1 VGERPLEQGR
11 PKRGHT
17 TQKAADAPYI
27 EVSIWQGSLPAEFRV
42 ISPFL
47 GYPVFVRTARVYND
61 DGGWRRARP
70 EGGLLPPRN
79 SVVSAADAMN
89 TDAKPTY
96 KHPILWVPTSYFAM
110 GTVYTMVTTAAN
122 IMFANLGF
130 SNEQSALYS
139 SLTGFAFTFKPLWAP
154 LLELGKTKKF
164 FVVLMQ
170 LILAG
175 VFMAL
180 AAALKLPAFVA
191 PAVGLLMIAALAG
204 ATQDLVTDGVYVT
217 TLSNKHQA
225 AFSGVQSMS
234 WSIGPIVAGSALVLL
249 VGKLAGEGGG
259 IKPSVGAYSSAWM
272 ITFILLGALMLGMAI
287 WHTAFLPQGSK
298 AADAPKSLSEGFVM
312 FGRVFVTFFQKKDVW
327 KLIGFAFFY
336 RFGLG
341 LLDKVST
348 LFLLDSRAHGGLGL
362 DNSKLGL
369 LNGIATAA
377 FIIGSLVGGWF
388 VARRGL
394 KRSLLILCLFL
405 NVPNVTFLYL
415 GWVRPESLWIIGL
428 IFCIEKLGWGIGAV
442 GHMVYMMQQIA
453 PGPYRMAHYAFATGF
468 GLSMCMTVTGAASGY
483 IQQAVGYQTYFIIVL
498 LAAAPSLLFTAIA
511 PFHHGDASAEAAAK

>member
-1 VGERPLEQGR
+1 
-11 PKRGHT
+11 
-17 TQKAADAPYI
+17 
-27 EVSIWQGSLPAEFRV
+27 
-42 ISPFL
+42 
-47 GYPVFVRTARVYND
+47 
-61 DGGWRRARP
+61 
-70 EGGLLPPRN
+70 
-79 SVVSAADAMN
+79 MN
-89 TDAKPTY
+89 VDTKPNY
-96 KHPILWVPTSYFAM
+96 KNPILWVPTSYFAM

-122 IMFANLGF
+122 IMFANLGL

-154 LLELGKTKKF
+154 LLELYKTKKF

-170 LILAG
+170 FILAG

-180 AAALKLPAFVA
+180 AAALKMPAFIV
-191 PAVGLLMIAALAG
+191 PAVVLLMLAALAG

-217 TLSNKHQA
+217 TLSNKHMA

-249 VGKLAGEGGG
+249 VGKLAGETGGA
-259 IKPSVGAYSSAWM
+259 IKPPVASYASAWLV
-272 ITFILLGALMLGMAI
+272 TFIVLGVLMVGMAL
-287 WHTAFLPQGSK
+287 WHSAFLPQGSR
-298 AADAPKSLSEGFVM
+298 AEDAPKTLGEGVVL

-341 LLDKVST
+341 LLDKVSM
-348 LFLLDSRAHGGLGL
+348 LFLLDTRANGGLGL
-362 DNSKLGL
+362 DNSKVGI

-377 FIIGSLVGGWF
+377 FIVGSLVGGWF
-388 VARRGL
+388 VAKRGL
-394 KRSLLILCLFL
+394 KRSLLILCLLL

-415 GWVRPESLWIIGL
+415 GWFQPESIYIIGF

-468 GLSMCMTVTGAASGY
+468 GLSLCMTLTGAVSGY
-483 IQQAVGYQTYFIIVL
+483 IQHAVGYQTYFIIVL
-498 LAAAPSLLFTAIA
+498 LAAAPSILFTLMA
-511 PFHHGDASAEAAAK
+511 PFHHGDEATASA

>member
-1 VGERPLEQGR
+1 M
-11 PKRGHT
+11 T
-17 TQKAADAPYI
+17 TDA
-27 EVSIWQGSLPAEFRV
+27 
-42 ISPFL
+42 
-47 GYPVFVRTARVYND
+47 
-61 DGGWRRARP
+61 
-70 EGGLLPPRN
+70 
-79 SVVSAADAMN
+79 SAAQ
-89 TDAKPTY
+89 PPY

-122 IMFANLGF
+122 IMFANLGL

-170 LILAG
+170 FVLAG
-175 VFMAL
+175 VFAAL
-180 AAALKLPAFVA
+180 AFSLKMPGFIV
-191 PAVGLLMIAALAG
+191 PAVILMMGAALAG

-234 WSIGPIVAGSALVLL
+234 WSIGPIVASSVLVLM
-249 VGKLAGEGGG
+249 VGKLAGETSTGP
-259 IKPSVGAYSSAWM
+259 KPPVSAYTSAWLV
-272 ITFILLGALMLGMAI
+272 TFLILGALMLGMAL
-287 WHTAFLPQGSK
+287 WHTAFLPPGSK
-298 AADAPKSLSEGFVM
+298 AADAPKSLKEGVRL
-312 FGRVFVTFFQKKDVW
+312 FGHVFVTFFQKRDVW

-348 LFLLDSRAHGGLGL
+348 LFLLDTRAHGGLGL
-362 DNSKLGL
+362 NNSELGI

-377 FIIGSLVGGWF
+377 FIAGSLLGGWF
-388 VARRGL
+388 VAKRGL
-394 KRSLLILCLFL
+394 KRSLMILCLFL

-415 GWVRPESLWIIGL
+415 GWALPKSVWTIGT

-453 PGPYRMAHYAFATGF
+453 PGRYRMAHYAFATGF
-468 GLSMCMTVTGAASGY
+468 GLSMCMTLTGAVSGY
-483 IQQAVGYQTYFIIVL
+483 IQQAVGYKAYFVIVL
-498 LAAAPSLLFTAIA
+498 LCAAPSLLFTAIA
-511 PFHHGDASAEAAAK
+511 PFHHDGDTAAEPASA

>member
-1 VGERPLEQGR
+1 
-11 PKRGHT
+11 
-17 TQKAADAPYI
+17 
-27 EVSIWQGSLPAEFRV
+27 
-42 ISPFL
+42 
-47 GYPVFVRTARVYND
+47 
-61 DGGWRRARP
+61 
-70 EGGLLPPRN
+70 
-79 SVVSAADAMN
+79 
-89 TDAKPTY
+89 
-96 KHPILWVPTSYFAM
+96 
-110 GTVYTMVTTAAN
+110 
-122 IMFANLGF
+122 MFANLGLP
-130 SNEQSALYS
+130 NDQSALYS

-170 LILAG
+170 FILAG
-175 VFMAL
+175 VFLAM
-180 AAALKLPAFVA
+180 AAALKMPAFIV
-191 PAVGLLMIAALAG
+191 PAVILLMVAALAG

-217 TLSNKHQA
+217 TLSNKHMA

-249 VGKLAGEGGG
+249 VGKLAGETSGAA
-259 IKPSVGAYSSAWM
+259 KPPVASYTSAWL
-272 ITFILLGALMLGMAI
+272 ITFILLAVLMVGMAL
-287 WHTAFLPQGSK
+287 WHTAFLPPGSK
-298 AADAPKSLSEGFVM
+298 AADAPKTLREGVVL
-312 FGRVFVTFFQKKDVW
+312 FGRVFVTFFQKNDVW

-348 LFLLDSRAHGGLGL
+348 LFLLDTRVHGGLGL
-362 DNSKLGL
+362 DNSQLGI

-377 FIIGSLVGGWF
+377 FIVGSLAGGWF
-388 VARRGL
+388 VAKRGL

-415 GWVRPESLWIIGL
+415 GWFQPESVWIIGF

-468 GLSMCMTVTGAASGY
+468 GLSMCMTVTGAVSGY

-498 LAAAPSLLFTAIA
+498 LAASPSILFTLIA
-511 PFHHGDASAEAAAK
+511 PFHHSGDEATAAAG

>member
-1 VGERPLEQGR
+1 MNV
-11 PKRGHT
+11 
-17 TQKAADAPYI
+17 DA
-27 EVSIWQGSLPAEFRV
+27 
-42 ISPFL
+42 
-47 GYPVFVRTARVYND
+47 
-61 DGGWRRARP
+61 RA
-70 EGGLLPPRN
+70 N
-79 SVVSAADAMN
+79 
-89 TDAKPTY
+89 Y
-96 KHPILWVPTSYFAM
+96 KNPILWVPTSYFAM

-122 IMFANLGF
+122 IMFANLGL

-170 LILAG
+170 FILAG
-175 VFMAL
+175 VFMAM
-180 AAALKLPAFVA
+180 AAALKMPAFIV
-191 PAVGLLMIAALAG
+191 PAVVLLMLAALAG

-217 TLSNKHQA
+217 TLSNKHMA

-249 VGKLAGEGGG
+249 VGKLAGETGGA
-259 IKPSVGAYSSAWM
+259 IKPSVSAYSSAWLV
-272 ITFILLGALMLGMAI
+272 TFIVLGVLMVGMAL
-287 WHTAFLPQGSK
+287 WHMAFLPQGSK
-298 AADAPKSLSEGFVM
+298 AEDAPKSLGDGVVL

-362 DNSKLGL
+362 DNSQLGI

-377 FIIGSLVGGWF
+377 FIAGSLLGGWY
-388 VARRGL
+388 VAKRGL

-415 GWVRPESLWIIGL
+415 GWFQPESIYVIGF

-468 GLSMCMTVTGAASGY
+468 GLSLCMTLTGAASGY

-498 LAAAPSLLFTAIA
+498 LAAAPSILFTLMA
-511 PFHHGDASAEAAAK
+511 PFHHGEGTAEAAAK

>member
-1 VGERPLEQGR
+1 
-11 PKRGHT
+11 
-17 TQKAADAPYI
+17 
-27 EVSIWQGSLPAEFRV
+27 
-42 ISPFL
+42 
-47 GYPVFVRTARVYND
+47 
-61 DGGWRRARP
+61 
-70 EGGLLPPRN
+70 
-79 SVVSAADAMN
+79 MN

-122 IMFANLGF
+122 IMFANLGM
-130 SNEQSALYS
+130 SNELSALYS

-175 VFMAL
+175 VFIAL
-180 AAALKLPAFVA
+180 AAALKLPAFVV
-191 PAVGLLMIAALAG
+191 PVVVLLMVAALAG

-217 TLSNKHQA
+217 TLGNKHQA

-234 WSIGPIVAGSALVLL
+234 WSIGPIVAGSAVVLL
-249 VGKLAGEGGG
+249 VGKLAGEGTAGLA
-259 IKPSVGAYSSAWM
+259 KPSASAYSSAWM
-272 ITFILLGALMLGMAI
+272 ITFIVLGLLMLGMAL

-298 AADAPKSLSEGFVM
+298 APDAPKSFADGLKL
-312 FGRVFVTFFQKKDVW
+312 FGRVFATFFQKKDVW

-341 LLDKVST
+341 LLDKIST

-377 FIIGSLVGGWF
+377 FIVGSLIGGWF
-388 VARRGL
+388 VASRGL

-415 GWVRPESLWIIGL
+415 GWVRPESLWVIGA
-428 IFCIEKLGWGIGAV
+428 IFIIEKLGWGIGAV

-498 LAAAPSLLFTAIA
+498 LAAAPSILFTLLA
-511 PFHHGDASAEAAAK
+511 PFHQGDGSGPAPA

>member
-1 VGERPLEQGR
+1 
-11 PKRGHT
+11 
-17 TQKAADAPYI
+17 
-27 EVSIWQGSLPAEFRV
+27 
-42 ISPFL
+42 
-47 GYPVFVRTARVYND
+47 
-61 DGGWRRARP
+61 
-70 EGGLLPPRN
+70 
-79 SVVSAADAMN
+79 MN
-89 TDAKPTY
+89 TDAKPSY
-96 KHPILWVPTSYFAM
+96 KNPILWVPTSYFAM

-122 IMFANLGF
+122 IMFANLGLP
-130 SNEQSALYS
+130 NDQSALYS

-170 LILAG
+170 FILAG
-175 VFMAL
+175 VFL
-180 AAALKLPAFVA
+180 AHGRRAQDASLHRARGDPADGGG
-191 PAVGLLMIAALAG
+191 VGRRHAGPGDRRRLRDHLEQQAHGCLL
-204 ATQDLVTDGVYVT
+204 
-217 TLSNKHQA
+217 
-225 AFSGVQSMS
+225 GVQSMS

-249 VGKLAGEGGG
+249 VGKLAGETSGAA
-259 IKPSVGAYSSAWM
+259 KPPVAAYTSAWL
-272 ITFILLGALMLGMAI
+272 ITFILLAALMVGMAL
-287 WHTAFLPQGSK
+287 WHTAFLPPGSK
-298 AADAPKSLSEGFVM
+298 AADAPKTLREGVVL

-348 LFLLDSRAHGGLGL
+348 LFLLDTRVHGGLGL
-362 DNSKLGL
+362 DNSQLGI

-377 FIIGSLVGGWF
+377 FIAGSLAGGWF
-388 VARRGL
+388 VAKRGL

-415 GWVRPESLWIIGL
+415 GWFQPESLWIIGF
-428 IFCIEKLGWGIGAV
+428 IFCVEKLGWGIGAV

-468 GLSMCMTVTGAASGY
+468 GLSMCMTVTGAVSGY

-498 LAAAPSLLFTAIA
+498 LAASPSILFTLIA
-511 PFHHGDASAEAAAK
+511 PFHHSGDEATAAAG

>member
-1 VGERPLEQGR
+1 MNVE
-11 PKRGHT
+11 
-17 TQKAADAPYI
+17 
-27 EVSIWQGSLPAEFRV
+27 
-42 ISPFL
+42 
-47 GYPVFVRTARVYND
+47 
-61 DGGWRRARP
+61 ARP
-70 EGGLLPPRN
+70 N
-79 SVVSAADAMN
+79 
-89 TDAKPTY
+89 Y

-122 IMFANLGF
+122 IMFANLGL

-170 LILAG
+170 FILAG
-175 VFMAL
+175 VFLAL
-180 AAALKLPAFVA
+180 AAALKMPAFIV
-191 PAVGLLMIAALAG
+191 PAVVLLMVAALAG

-217 TLSNKHQA
+217 TLSNKHMA

-249 VGKLAGEGGG
+249 VGKLAGETGGAV
-259 IKPSVGAYSSAWM
+259 KPPVSAYASAWLV
-272 ITFILLGALMLGMAI
+272 TFIVLGALMVGMAL

-298 AADAPKSLSEGFVM
+298 AADAPKTLGDGVVL
-312 FGRVFVTFFQKKDVW
+312 FGRVFATFFQKKDVW

-348 LFLLDSRAHGGLGL
+348 LFLLDTRAHGGLGL
-362 DNSKLGL
+362 DNSKLGI

-377 FIIGSLVGGWF
+377 FIVGSLAGGWF
-388 VARRGL
+388 VAKRGL
-394 KRSLLILCLFL
+394 KRSLLILCMFL

-415 GWVRPESLWIIGL
+415 GWFQPESIYVIGL

-453 PGPYRMAHYAFATGF
+453 PGPYKMAHYAFATGF
-468 GLSMCMTVTGAASGY
+468 GLSLCMTVTGAASGY
-483 IQQAVGYQTYFIIVL
+483 IQQAVGYQTYFVIVL
-498 LAAAPSLLFTAIA
+498 LAAAPSILFTLLA
-511 PFHHGDASAEAAAK
+511 PFHHGGDEATASS